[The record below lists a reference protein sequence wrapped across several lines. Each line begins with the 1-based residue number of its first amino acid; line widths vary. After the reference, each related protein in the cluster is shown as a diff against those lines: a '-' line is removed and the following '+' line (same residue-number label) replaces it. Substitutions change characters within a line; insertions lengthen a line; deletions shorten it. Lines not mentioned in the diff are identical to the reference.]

1 MTLDEIE
8 AFVAIAEKGGVTR
21 AAQHL
26 GRTQPAIT
34 RRIRQIEAKLKAPLV
49 QASGRGVRLTEQG
62 RAFLPHAQTV
72 LAALKDGERAVGDVA
87 AGGQTA
93 STLSLAIVGTLA
105 DSHVVNAL
113 RVFEDQQKD
122 MSVELRTANSDEV
135 SSLVKRGDAEIG
147 LRYFEDQEPGLES
160 LRLGEEKIY
169 VVVGRSHP
177 VKATRLKDLSRLE
190 EENWL
195 SFPPEKNQV
204 DSFGHLLERE
214 LKAAGIAHP
223 RITIVDSL
231 TAQKRL
237 IEAGYGIGLMPMAS
251 CREEVSIGSLRK
263 INVSGMNARL
273 PVVAVRR
280 KKAYRTKQAEAF
292 LGLLSHY
299 TPELRK

>member
-49 QASGRGVRLTEQG
+49 QSSGRGVRLTEQG
-62 RAFLPHAQTV
+62 LAFLPHAQTV
-72 LAALKDGERAVGDVA
+72 LAALKDGERAVGDIS
-87 AGGQTA
+87 AGGKP
-93 STLSLAIVGTLA
+93 SSSLSLAIVGTLA

-113 RVFEDQQKD
+113 RVFEEQHKD
-122 MSVELRTANSDEV
+122 VSVELRTANSDEV
-135 SSLVKRGDAEIG
+135 SFLVKRGNAEIG

-177 VKATRLKDLSRLE
+177 VKAKRLKDLARFE

-214 LKAAGIAHP
+214 LKATGLAHP
-223 RITIVDSL
+223 KITIIDSL

-251 CREEVSIGSLRK
+251 CREEIRIGSLRK
-263 INVSGMNARL
+263 IDVSGMNARL

-292 LGLLSHY
+292 LKLLSRY
-299 TPELRK
+299 TPELRR